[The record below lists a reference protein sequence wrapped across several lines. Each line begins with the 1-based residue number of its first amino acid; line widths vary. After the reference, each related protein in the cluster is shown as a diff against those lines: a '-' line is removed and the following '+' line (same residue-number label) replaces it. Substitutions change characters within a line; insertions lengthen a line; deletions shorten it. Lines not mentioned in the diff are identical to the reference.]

1 VGEGWDGGFWYNKG
15 KGWVKGLRDKMGKAL
30 SASLQSRDRGHFMP
44 EGVAKA
50 LLMLKRCHVAN
61 DI

>member
-1 VGEGWDGGFWYNKG
+1 
-15 KGWVKGLRDKMGKAL
+15 L